1 MNGNRTRLGVT
12 ALALALGGSFVA
24 GAAWQGRSDDI
35 RSGRLVAAPDGPLHL
50 GTGPSLVRA
59 DSCDQLLGWYVDG
72 SVGRVTAWGWN
83 DMRVYAVEDGV
94 MEDRASSS
102 MAGDGAQPGSPTD
115 EVTSSGTGTN
125 VQESGVDEP
134 DLVKTNGS
142 ILVRMDGDELTTYD
156 VTGTTPL
163 PLGSVELPATGEAG
177 YDGGENAPELL
188 LVGDSAVVIGRGWQ
202 GDDGLTTV
210 VHRVDLADPASP
222 TVVDTQTYDADL
234 VSARQ
239 YGGTV
244 RLVLSSGL
252 PALDFVTPG
261 GGRSDREALRKNRQ
275 VVRDSTIDDWL
286 PTVRDGGGAATR
298 LVGCDAMRV
307 PADFSG
313 PGAVAVVGYAAD
325 APRERSVTGVATSS
339 NIVYSS
345 TDRLYLATSQ
355 VWGWAGGWGGGWGG
369 GCCAEMDG
377 VAPTWGNGTS
387 RDGTTDLHAFALD
400 GDDATYVGSG
410 EVDGSVADRW
420 AMDSVDGVLR
430 VAVGPSAATGN
441 SSSVVTFAERD
452 GELVE
457 LGRLDGLGV
466 DEQIT
471 SVRWFD
477 DLAFVVTFRQ
487 TDPLYAI
494 DLSDPAAPRKVAAL
508 KITGFSDYLH
518 PIGDDLLLGIGTAA
532 DRTGQARGG
541 QAAVF
546 DIADLTAPRRVA
558 THEYGRERTTRAGQD
573 PRQFTWLPD
582 RRTALTVVEHW
593 GKYGGAT
600 AAISVLEVGP
610 DGSLTTRLLPGGERV
625 RRRRLAAH
633 GAAARREGGG
643 RERRRG
649 AVPRPLGPARG
660 PGSPAYPRSH
670 VPQHPPAPQLRAAGH
685 P

>member
-12 ALALALGGSFVA
+12 ALALAALGGSFVA
-24 GAAWQGRSDDI
+24 GAAWQGRSAEV
-35 RSGRLVAAPDGPLHL
+35 RSGRLVAGPDGPLHL

-59 DSCDQLLGWYVDG
+59 DSCDQLLDWYVDG

-83 DMRVYAVEDGV
+83 DMRVYAMEDGV
-94 MEDRASSS
+94 TEDRASSP
-102 MAGDGAQPGSPTD
+102 MAGAGAEPGSPTD
-115 EVTSSGTGTN
+115 QVASSGTGTN

-142 ILVRMDGDELTTYD
+142 VLVRMDGDELTTYD
-156 VTGTTPL
+156 VTGTAPSR
-163 PLGSVELPATGEAG
+163 LGSVDLPATGEAG
-177 YDGGENAPELL
+177 YDGGGNAPELL
-188 LVGDSAVVIGRGWQ
+188 LVGDSAVVLGHGWR
-202 GDDGLTTV
+202 DDGPTTV

-239 YGGTV
+239 YGETV

-261 GGRSDREALRKNRQ
+261 DGLGEREALRRNRQ
-275 VVRDSTIDDWL
+275 VVRDSTIGDWL
-286 PTVRDGGGAATR
+286 PTVSDGGGPATR
-298 LVGCDAMRV
+298 LVGCDAMGV

-339 NIVYSS
+339 DVVYSS

-355 VWGWAGGWGGGWGG
+355 AWGWGG
-369 GCCAEMDG
+369 GCCVDLG
-377 VAPTWGNGTS
+377 RGPST
-387 RDGTTDLHAFALD
+387 DGTTDLHALALD

-410 EVDGSVADRW
+410 GVDGSVADRW

-466 DEQIT
+466 DEQIM

-494 DLSDPAAPRKVAAL
+494 DLSDPAAPRRVAAL
-508 KITGFSDYLH
+508 KISGFSDYLH

-532 DRTGQARGG
+532 DRAGQTRGG

-558 THEYGRERTTRAGQD
+558 THEYGRDRNTRAGQD

-593 GKYGGAT
+593 GTYGGAT
-600 AAISVLEVGP
+600 AAISVLQVGA
-610 DGSLTTRLLPGGERV
+610 DGSLTTRLLPGASGYDGVASLRTVPLPDGRV
-625 RRRRLAAH
+625 VVASDDGVRF
-633 GAAARREGGG
+633 
-643 RERRRG
+643 
-649 AVPRPLGPARG
+649 LG
-660 PGSPAYPRSH
+660 
-670 VPQHPPAPQLRAAGH
+670 L
-685 P
+685 

>member
-12 ALALALGGSFVA
+12 ALALAALGGSFVA
-24 GAAWQGRSDDI
+24 GAAWQGRSGEV
-35 RSGRLVAAPDGPLHL
+35 RSGRLVAGPDGPLHL

-59 DSCDQLLGWYVDG
+59 DSCDQLLDWYVDG

-83 DMRVYAVEDGV
+83 DMRVYAMEDGV
-94 MEDRASSS
+94 TEDRASSP
-102 MAGDGAQPGSPTD
+102 MAGAGAEPGSPTD
-115 EVTSSGTGTN
+115 QVASSGTGTN

-142 ILVRMDGDELTTYD
+142 VLVRMDGDELTTYD
-156 VTGTTPL
+156 VTGTAPSR
-163 PLGSVELPATGEAG
+163 LGSVDLPATGEAG
-177 YDGGENAPELL
+177 YDGGGNAPELL
-188 LVGDSAVVIGRGWQ
+188 LVGDSAVVLGHGWQ
-202 GDDGLTTV
+202 GDDGPTTV

-239 YGGTV
+239 YGETV

-261 GGRSDREALRKNRQ
+261 DGLGEREALRRNRQ
-275 VVRDSTIDDWL
+275 VVRDSTIGDWL
-286 PTVRDGGGAATR
+286 PTVSDGGGPATR
-298 LVGCDAMRV
+298 LVGCEAMRV

-339 NIVYSS
+339 DLVYSS

-355 VWGWAGGWGGGWGG
+355 AWGWGG
-369 GCCAEMDG
+369 GCCVDLG
-377 VAPTWGNGTS
+377 RGPST
-387 RDGTTDLHAFALD
+387 DGTTDLHAFALD

-466 DEQIT
+466 DEQIM

-494 DLSDPAAPRKVAAL
+494 DLSDPGAPRRVAAL
-508 KITGFSDYLH
+508 KISGFSDYLH

-532 DRTGQARGG
+532 DRAGQTRGG

-558 THEYGRERTTRAGQD
+558 THEYGRDRNTRAGQD

-593 GKYGGAT
+593 GTYGGAT
-600 AAISVLEVGP
+600 AAISVLQVGA
-610 DGSLTTRLLPGGERV
+610 DGSLTTRLLPGASGYDGVASLRTVPLPDGRV
-625 RRRRLAAH
+625 VVASDDGVRF
-633 GAAARREGGG
+633 
-643 RERRRG
+643 
-649 AVPRPLGPARG
+649 LG
-660 PGSPAYPRSH
+660 
-670 VPQHPPAPQLRAAGH
+670 L
-685 P
+685 

>member
-1 MNGNRTRLGVT
+1 M
-12 ALALALGGSFVA
+12 A
-24 GAAWQGRSDDI
+24 
-35 RSGRLVAAPDGPLHL
+35 
-50 GTGPSLVRA
+50 GTGA
-59 DSCDQLLGWYVDG
+59 
-72 SVGRVTAWGWN
+72 
-83 DMRVYAVEDGV
+83 E
-94 MEDRASSS
+94 
-102 MAGDGAQPGSPTD
+102 PGSPTD
-115 EVTSSGTGTN
+115 QVASSATGTN

-142 ILVRMDGDELTTYD
+142 VLVRMDGDELTTYD
-156 VTGTTPL
+156 VTGTAPL
-163 PLGSVELPATGEAG
+163 RLGSVDLPATGEAG
-177 YDGGENAPELL
+177 YDGGGNAPELL
-188 LVGDSAVVIGRGWQ
+188 LVGDTAVVLGHGWQ
-202 GDDGLTTV
+202 GDDGPTTV

-222 TVVDTQTYDADL
+222 TAVDTQTYDADL

-239 YGGTV
+239 YGETV

-261 GGRSDREALRKNRQ
+261 DGLGEREALRRNRQ
-275 VVRDSTIDDWL
+275 VVRDSTIGDWL
-286 PTVRDGGGAATR
+286 PTVSDSGGPATR

-339 NIVYSS
+339 DLVYSS

-355 VWGWAGGWGGGWGG
+355 AWGWGG
-369 GCCAEMDG
+369 GCCVDLG
-377 VAPTWGNGTS
+377 RGPST
-387 RDGTTDLHAFALD
+387 DGTTDLHAFALD

-466 DEQIT
+466 DEQIM

-494 DLSDPAAPRKVAAL
+494 DLSDPGAPRRVAAL
-508 KITGFSDYLH
+508 KISGFSDYLH

-532 DRTGQARGG
+532 DRAGQTRGG

-558 THEYGRERTTRAGQD
+558 THEYGRDRNTRAGQD

-593 GKYGGAT
+593 GTYGGAT
-600 AAISVLEVGP
+600 AAISVLQVGA
-610 DGSLTTRLLPGGERV
+610 DGSLTTRLLPGASGYDGVASLRTVPLPDGRV
-625 RRRRLAAH
+625 VVASDDGVRF
-633 GAAARREGGG
+633 
-643 RERRRG
+643 
-649 AVPRPLGPARG
+649 LG
-660 PGSPAYPRSH
+660 
-670 VPQHPPAPQLRAAGH
+670 L
-685 P
+685 

>member
-12 ALALALGGSFVA
+12 ALALAALGGSFVA
-24 GAAWQGRSDDI
+24 GAAWQGRSGEV
-35 RSGRLVAAPDGPLHL
+35 RSGRLVAGPDGPLHL

-59 DSCDQLLGWYVDG
+59 DSCDQLLDWYVDG

-83 DMRVYAVEDGV
+83 DLRVYAMEDGV
-94 MEDRASSS
+94 TEDRASSP
-102 MAGDGAQPGSPTD
+102 MAGAGAEPGSPTD
-115 EVTSSGTGTN
+115 QVTSSGTGTN

-142 ILVRMDGDELTTYD
+142 VLVRMDGDELTTYD
-156 VTGTTPL
+156 VTGTAPL
-163 PLGSVELPATGEAG
+163 RLGSVDLPATGEAG
-177 YDGGENAPELL
+177 YDGGGNAPELL
-188 LVGDSAVVIGRGWQ
+188 LVGDTAVVLGHGWQ
-202 GDDGLTTV
+202 GDDGPTTV

-222 TVVDTQTYDADL
+222 TAVDTQTYDADL

-239 YGGTV
+239 YGETV

-261 GGRSDREALRKNRQ
+261 DGLGEREALRRNRQ
-275 VVRDSTIDDWL
+275 VVRDSTIGDWL
-286 PTVRDGGGAATR
+286 PTVSDSGGPATR

-339 NIVYSS
+339 DVVYSS

-355 VWGWAGGWGGGWGG
+355 AWGWGG
-369 GCCAEMDG
+369 GCCVDLG
-377 VAPTWGNGTS
+377 RGPST
-387 RDGTTDLHAFALD
+387 DGTTDLHAFALD

-466 DEQIT
+466 DEQIM

-494 DLSDPAAPRKVAAL
+494 DLSDPGAPRRVAAL
-508 KITGFSDYLH
+508 KISGFSDYLH

-532 DRTGQARGG
+532 DRAGQTRGG

-558 THEYGRERTTRAGQD
+558 THEYGRDRNTRAGQD

-593 GKYGGAT
+593 GTYGGAT
-600 AAISVLEVGP
+600 AAISVLQVGA
-610 DGSLTTRLLPGGERV
+610 DGSLTTRLLPGASGYDGVASLRTVPLPDGRV
-625 RRRRLAAH
+625 VVASDDGVRF
-633 GAAARREGGG
+633 
-643 RERRRG
+643 
-649 AVPRPLGPARG
+649 LG
-660 PGSPAYPRSH
+660 
-670 VPQHPPAPQLRAAGH
+670 L
-685 P
+685 